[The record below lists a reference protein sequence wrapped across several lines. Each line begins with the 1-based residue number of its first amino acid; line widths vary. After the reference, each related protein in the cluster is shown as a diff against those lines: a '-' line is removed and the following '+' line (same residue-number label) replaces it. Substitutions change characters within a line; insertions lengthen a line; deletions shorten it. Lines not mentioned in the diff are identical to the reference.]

1 MNENVRHLFPITK
14 DYVYLN
20 SAAVAPLPWTT
31 VKEVNSALQDVMY
44 NGSTH
49 FMKWL
54 SNKQRAREIIAGLL
68 KVRPEQIAFMRNTSD
83 GLSALANGISWR
95 SGDNIV
101 SFERE
106 FPSNFYP
113 WRRIRDRFGV
123 EIRLCPEREGRIDL
137 DEFISLINERTRV
150 VAISAVQYG
159 SGYSADLRRI
169 GQAARTSGALFV
181 VDFIQA
187 FGAKTFDMEFVDAAA
202 GSSHKWLCAPEG
214 CGIMYLS
221 DRAREVIEPTLV
233 GWTSVEGWESFAG
246 GEMHWYN
253 NALAW
258 ETGTGPNALYFGLTN
273 SLELLRSV
281 GIENIESHLA
291 LLTDHLC
298 DSLQG
303 KNYEIVSSRA
313 PAERSQI
320 VCLNHRGGMNANDI
334 YHQLEAKKIVVSAR
348 EGRLR
353 IAPHLFNDLEDIDR
367 LVEALP

>member
-14 DYVYLN
+14 EYVYLN

-31 VKEVNSALQDVMY
+31 VKEVNSALNDVMY
-44 NGSTH
+44 HGSSH
-49 FMKWL
+49 FMHWMQ
-54 SNKQRAREIIAGLL
+54 NKQRARELVAELL
-68 KVRPEQIAFMRNTSD
+68 KVRADNIAFMRNTSD
-83 GLSALANGISWR
+83 GLSTLANGIKWQP
-95 SGDNIV
+95 GDNIV

-113 WRRIRDRFGV
+113 WRRIRDEKSV
-123 EIRLCPEREGRIDL
+123 ELRLCPERNGRMDI
-137 DEFISLINERTRV
+137 DEFLSMIDGRTRV

-159 SGYSADLRRI
+159 SGYAADLRRI
-169 GQAARTSGALFV
+169 GQVAHQHDALFV

-187 FGAKTFDMEFVDAAA
+187 FGAKTFDMEFVDAGA

-221 DRAREVIEPTLV
+221 DRARQVIGPTLV
-233 GWTSVEGWESFAG
+233 GWTSVAGWENFAG
-246 GEMHWYN
+246 GEMHWYD

-281 GIENIESHLA
+281 GVENIEGHLA

-298 DSLQG
+298 DRLQES
-303 KNYEIVSSRA
+303 NYEIVSSRA
-313 PAERSQI
+313 PGERSQI
-320 VCLNHRGGMNANDI
+320 VCLQHRGGMNANDI
-334 YHQLEAKKIVVSAR
+334 FHQLEAKKIIVSAR
-348 EGRLR
+348 EGRIR
-353 IAPHLFNDLEDIDR
+353 IAPHLFNNLEDIDR

>member
-54 SNKQRAREIIAGLL
+54 GNKQRAREIIAGLL

-83 GLSALANGISWR
+83 GLSALANGISWQ

-113 WRRIRDRFGV
+113 WRRIRDQLGV

-169 GQAARTSGALFV
+169 GQAARQHGALFI

-233 GWTSVEGWESFAG
+233 GWTSVEGWEQFSNSQS
-246 GEMHWYN
+246 HWYN

-281 GIENIESHLA
+281 GIENIESHLGV
-291 LLTDHLC
+291 LTDHLC

-313 PAERSQI
+313 PGERSQI

>member
-1 MNENVRHLFPITK
+1 MNDNIRHLFPITK

-20 SAAVAPLPWTT
+20 CAANAPLPWTT

-44 NGSTH
+44 NGSTN
-49 FMKWL
+49 FMHWL
-54 SNKQRAREIIAGLL
+54 GTKKRARELVAELL
-68 KVRPEQIAFMRNTSD
+68 NVQPEHIAFMRNTSD
-83 GLSALANGISWR
+83 GLSSLANGITWQ

-101 SFERE
+101 TFERE

-113 WRRIRDRFGV
+113 WRRMRDESGV
-123 EIRLCPEREGRIDL
+123 ELRLCPEREGRIDL

-159 SGYSADLRRI
+159 SGYNADLRRI
-169 GQAARTSGALFV
+169 GQAARQHNALFI

-187 FGAKTFDMEFVDAAA
+187 FGAKIFDMEFVDAAA

-221 DRAREVIEPTLV
+221 ERAREVIKPTLV
-233 GWTSVEGWESFAG
+233 GWTSIEGWEQMGNNESL
-246 GEMHWYN
+246 WYD

-258 ETGTGPNALYFGLTN
+258 ETGTGPTALYYGLAN
-273 SLELLRSV
+273 SLELLRTI
-281 GIENIESHLA
+281 GIENIENHLA
-291 LLTDHLC
+291 QLTDHLC

-303 KNYEIVSSRA
+303 KNYQIVSSRV
-313 PAERSQI
+313 PGERSQI
-320 VCLNHRGGMNANDI
+320 VCLTHRGGMSSNEI
-334 YHQLEAKKIVVSAR
+334 YRHLKAKKIVVSDR
-348 EGRLR
+348 EGRVR
-353 IAPHLFNDLEDIDR
+353 IAPHLFNNLEDIDR

>member
-14 DYVYLN
+14 DFVYLN

-49 FMKWL
+49 FMNWL
-54 SNKQRAREIIAGLL
+54 ANKRRAREIIAELL

-83 GLSALANGISWR
+83 GLSALANGISWQN
-95 SGDNIV
+95 GDNIV

-113 WRRIRDRFGV
+113 WRRIRDEFGI
-123 EIRLCPEREGRIDL
+123 EIRLCPERGGRIDL
-137 DEFISLINERTRV
+137 DEFISLINEKTRA

-169 GQAARTSGALFV
+169 GEAARQHGALFI

-221 DRAREVIEPTLV
+221 DRAREMIKPTLV
-233 GWTSVEGWESFAG
+233 GWTSVEGWEQFSNSDS
-246 GEMHWYN
+246 HWYN

-258 ETGTGPNALYFGLTN
+258 ETGTGANALYYGLTN

-281 GIENIESHLA
+281 GIENIESHLT

-313 PAERSQI
+313 PEERSQI
-320 VCLNHRGGMNANDI
+320 VCLSHRGGMNPNEI
-334 YHQLEAKKIVVSAR
+334 YHKLEEKKIVVSAR

-353 IAPHLFNDLEDIDR
+353 IAPHLFNNLEDIDR